1 MSIPQ
6 RVYVY
11 LAAFISFAILLQ
23 GAYGLATDTLSGDT
37 FNRATWLAMVIV
49 GLPVWLA
56 HELLVRRA
64 ATRHA
69 DETAS
74 TIRKLYVHG
83 ALALASLYVF
93 FGAYYVVE
101 GFAEDLGDNL
111 ENIGGIIVAGALWYY
126 IWRRENLEGQ
136 PGPRARTVKRWRVYG
151 LSLIFLTTAVA
162 GTYWITYGLAY
173 AVYNAIFAPDLF
185 VSGSELEITL
195 RTSAGW
201 AIVGA
206 AGWVIQWRAVADSDE
221 ESVLRRVYL
230 YGFAFIGAALLSLW
244 AASATLFVL
253 IAKLVG
259 ADDTYTTVEYVR
271 QFILPIV
278 GLIIGLAILAYH
290 WSIIRRDA
298 ARRTLTN
305 ADAVRATKRERPV
318 IQSDRPVILSSVEEP
333 TLSTPFK
340 YIMAAVG
347 LIALVPGL
355 MGLLIA
361 ILYIVTD
368 DAVLTSTNDNADV
381 LAVSL
386 TMVIVGGPLWAIF
399 WWRVVYADARS
410 LIRRIY
416 LYLALG
422 AFGGTTIFTLIT
434 LLAAVLTEVLGEG
447 SSFLAEALIPTVSII
462 IPAAAF
468 FAYHVNVLRDDAR
481 RAPRTSPGAAP
492 AGSPGVVIPAPPY
505 VVPRDSRLRP

>member
-83 ALALASLYVF
+83 ALALAALYVF

-136 PGPRARTVKRWRVYG
+136 PGARARTVKRWRVYG

-173 AVYNAIFAPDLF
+173 AVYNAVFAPDLF
-185 VSGSELEITL
+185 VNGGEFENTL

-221 ESVLRRVYL
+221 ESVLRRAYL
-230 YGFAFIGAALLSLW
+230 YGFAVHRRSAALAVGGERDSFRADCQAGWRGRHLHNGRIRPAIHPAHRWPHHRPRHPRLSL
-244 AASATLFVL
+244 VNH
-253 IAKLVG
+253 
-259 ADDTYTTVEYVR
+259 
-271 QFILPIV
+271 PP
-278 GLIIGLAILAYH
+278 
-290 WSIIRRDA
+290 RR
-298 ARRTLTN
+298 RPP
-305 ADAVRATKRERPV
+305 RAHKR
-318 IQSDRPVILSSVEEP
+318 
-333 TLSTPFK
+333 
-340 YIMAAVG
+340 
-347 LIALVPGL
+347 
-355 MGLLIA
+355 
-361 ILYIVTD
+361 
-368 DAVLTSTNDNADV
+368 
-381 LAVSL
+381 
-386 TMVIVGGPLWAIF
+386 
-399 WWRVVYADARS
+399 
-410 LIRRIY
+410 
-416 LYLALG
+416 
-422 AFGGTTIFTLIT
+422 
-434 LLAAVLTEVLGEG
+434 
-447 SSFLAEALIPTVSII
+447 
-462 IPAAAF
+462 
-468 FAYHVNVLRDDAR
+468 
-481 RAPRTSPGAAP
+481 
-492 AGSPGVVIPAPPY
+492 
-505 VVPRDSRLRP
+505 